1 MNADKI
7 IIVFIVILV
16 LYAHWWIF
24 QWVKF
29 KVDEAVIHNQLL
41 KSGDMDEMTVATVAL
56 KTGINQHRVS
66 KVCSKSQLEVLK
78 ALISS

>member
-1 MNADKI
+1 MNSDKVI
-7 IIVFIVILV
+7 IAVIVVIV

-29 KVDEAVIHNQLL
+29 KVDEAVIQKRLSNT
-41 KSGDMDEMTVATVAL
+41 SNMDEQTIATVAA
-56 KTGINQHRVS
+56 KTGISKDRVF
-66 KVCSKSQLEVLK
+66 KVCSKSQLAALK